1 MTSAD
6 TQPPRPWLP
15 AGVSRRAA
23 PVAAGLLVLLAALA
37 VAWNV
42 AAGARARAAVA
53 AANET
58 VLRAE
63 ALLSAMKDVETGAR
77 GYALTGNDEYLQ
89 PFASGTAEEERR
101 LAALG
106 AAVERSRSARLRELV
121 RDKVAHASRVVEAR
135 RREGREAAARL
146 VESGEGK
153 GAMDALRTEITGL
166 QESERGRIAASERR
180 DRIRSA
186 WLNSAALASLLLGCA
201 LAAAHMVAR
210 RRSERG
216 SRALLEDVLENAP
229 VGLGFLDGS
238 LRFRHANKALTKLG
252 EHALGVEVG
261 SSVAD
266 LSPDLREQIEPRLRA
281 VLSEGRTFANLAVD
295 IRPPDRPEELRH
307 LRMSFFP
314 LRGEAGVDG
323 VGIAVTDVTL
333 RRRAEL
339 RLRQREAQFR
349 TVAESIPQLAWMT
362 DAEGAIT
369 WYNKRWLDYTGKTL
383 EELRGWGWRKVHDPD
398 HVERVEESF
407 RHSLRTCEPW
417 EDTFPLRGADGE
429 WRWFLS
435 RAVPVREEA
444 EEDGAEGPVTGWFGT
459 NTDIT
464 DMRRAEAQLADAKE
478 AAEEANRAKS
488 QFIANM
494 SHELRTPLSAVI
506 GYSEMLEE
514 EAAEIEGADTMLE
527 DLRKIN
533 GNARHLLSLINDVLD
548 LSKIEAGKMEVHAED
563 FDAAALLGE
572 VADTVQA
579 LVARKSNTLELDLA
593 PDLGAMHSDPVKLR
607 QCLFNLLGN
616 AAKFTEGGRI
626 TVSARRE
633 RGADGRGR
641 LEFRVSDTGIG
652 MTEEHLGRLFRR
664 FTQADSST
672 TRRFG
677 GTGLGLSITKAFCT
691 MLGGDIAVESSPGR
705 GTAFTIRL
713 PADLRD
719 LEAPAEEAAVAE
731 GTAPEEEGPAGTVLV
746 VDDDVAARDLLVR
759 FLRRE
764 GFAVRTA
771 PHGAAALPLVREL
784 RPTAVL
790 LDVMMPHMDGWAVL
804 SAMKADPE
812 LADIPVVMVSF
823 VQQKGLAFSLGAA
836 DYLTKPVQWARL
848 KEVLDRYRSPGSAL
862 VVEGDPEARAELRRL
877 LEAEGW
883 AVEEAAD
890 RAAVLRRMDEGGP
903 PPGLVLAAV
912 QAEGEGFRLVQDIRR
927 RPDWR
932 PVPLIALAEGELSQP
947 EIEKLR
953 GQVRRVVQSEDDPP
967 TELIAELRSIAAGRK
982 RSSGAAAAAPEPAPA
997 AATP

>member
-1 MTSAD
+1 MTTD
-6 TQPPRPWLP
+6 TTPPRPWLP
-15 AGVSRRAA
+15 AGVARRAA

-37 VAWNV
+37 VAWNL
-42 AAGARARAAVA
+42 AAGARVRAAVA
-53 AANET
+53 AANAT
-58 VLRAE
+58 VLEAE
-63 ALLSAMKDVETGAR
+63 GFLSAMKDVETGAR
-77 GYALTGNDEYLQ
+77 GYALTGSEEYARPL
-89 PFASGTAEEERR
+89 ADGAAEGERR

-106 AAVERSRSARLRELV
+106 AAIEPSRSARLRELG
-121 RDKVAHASRVVEAR
+121 RNKVDHASRVVEAR
-135 RREGREAAARL
+135 RRDGREAAARL

-153 GAMDALRTEITGL
+153 GAMDALRAETAGV
-166 QESERGRIAASERR
+166 QEAERGRMAALERR
-180 DRIRSA
+180 DRARSA
-186 WLNSAALASLLLGCA
+186 WLNSAALLSLLIGCG
-201 LAAAHMVAR
+201 LAAAHIVAR
-210 RRSERG
+210 RRVERG
-216 SRALLEDVLENAP
+216 SRAVLEDVLENAP
-229 VGLGFLDGS
+229 VGLGFLDRR
-238 LRFRHANKALTKLG
+238 LRFRHANKALAKLG
-252 EHALGVEVG
+252 EHTLGVEVG
-261 SSVAD
+261 SAVAD
-266 LSPDLREQIEPRLRA
+266 LSADLREQIEPRLRA
-281 VLSEGRTFANLAVD
+281 VLAEGRTFANLAVD
-295 IRPPDRPEELRH
+295 TRPPDRPEELRH

-314 LRGEAGVDG
+314 LRGEDDGVDG
-323 VGIAVTDVTL
+323 VGIAVTDATL

-349 TVAESIPQLAWMT
+349 AVAESIPQLAWMT
-362 DAEGAIT
+362 DAEGSIT
-369 WYNKRWLDYTGKTL
+369 WYNKRWFDYTGMTL
-383 EELRGWGWRKVHDPD
+383 EELRGWGWRKAHHPD
-398 HVERVEESF
+398 HAGRVEESF
-407 RHSLRTCEPW
+407 RRALRTGEPW
-417 EDTFPLRGADGE
+417 EETFPLRGADGE

-435 RAVPVREEA
+435 RAVPVREEP
-444 EEDGAEGPVTGWFGT
+444 EEGEGEGPVTGWFGT

-464 DMRRAEAQLADAKE
+464 DMRRAEEQLAEAKE

-563 FDAAALLGE
+563 FDAVALARE
-572 VADTVQA
+572 VGDTVQA
-579 LVARKSNTLELDLA
+579 LVARKRNALELDVP
-593 PDLGAMHSDPVKLR
+593 PDLGRMHSDPVKLR

-626 TVSARRE
+626 ALRARRLRE
-633 RGADGRGR
+633 AGGDR

-652 MTEEHLGRLFRR
+652 MTEEQLGRLFHR

-677 GTGLGLSITKAFCT
+677 GTGLGLAITKAFCA
-691 MLGGDIAVESSPGR
+691 MLGGDISVESSPGR

-713 PADLRD
+713 PADLRSAA
-719 LEAPAEEAAVAE
+719 APPEPGAAPTAGDGE
-731 GTAPEEEGPAGTVLV
+731 GQAGTVLV
-746 VDDDVAARDLLVR
+746 VDDDEAARDLLVR

-771 PHGAAALPLVREL
+771 PHGAAALPMVREL
-784 RPTAVL
+784 RPAAVL

-862 VVEGDPEARAELRRL
+862 VMEGDPEARAELRRL
-877 LEAEGW
+877 LETEGW
-883 AVEEAAD
+883 TVEEAAD
-890 RAAVLRRMDEGGP
+890 RAAVLRRMEEGGA

-912 QAEGEGFRLVQDIRR
+912 PADGEGFRLVQDIRR
-927 RPDWR
+927 RPDWNR
-932 PVPLIALAEGELSQP
+932 VPLIALAEGELSRS
-947 EIEKLR
+947 EVEKLR

-967 TELIAELRSIAAGRK
+967 TELIAELRSIAAARK
-982 RSSGAAAAAPEPAPA
+982 RSPGAAAAIPEPAA
-997 AATP
+997 RATP